1 MSLNFDDTLN
11 AIDIKIQE
19 SIQSHLDSLKTSL
32 LSEAKDVF
40 INDFT
45 KKIHSNNELFTP
57 DYNKDFLDKYTKYVT
72 SIPHGNKRININ
84 LMQHY

>member
-1 MSLNFDDTLN
+1 MSLNFNDTLY

-40 INDFT
+40 I
-45 KKIHSNNELFTP
+45 I
-57 DYNKDFLDKYTKYVT
+57 Y
-72 SIPHGNKRININ
+72 
-84 LMQHY
+84 